1 MQAGAKISALAPRC
15 PGGWREDPGRIMEI
29 KLVVWRG
36 CHYVTVHIQSR
47 AAMNCN
53 HSIIFNTLSLG
64 HKLSKIK
71 KKKYILAAPRVHFP
85 DGLSLLLPDLASALS
100 PASEDRRGAGGW
112 ASPGPRRFR
121 GAAGRPRES
130 RIGLRA
136 LGARILIA
144 FRFN

>member
-71 KKKYILAAPRVHFP
+71 KKKSTFLQLRGSIFQTVCRSCCLTWLRLYPQRRRIAEALAGGRARALAASV
-85 DGLSLLLPDLASALS
+85 AL
-100 PASEDRRGAGGW
+100 RAGH
-112 ASPGPRRFR
+112 ASPDS
-121 GAAGRPRES
+121 AS
-130 RIGLRA
+130 VGLARA
-136 LGARILIA
+136 
-144 FRFN
+144 F